1 MGKGRE
7 CSINK
12 RCFDITMSRR
22 TRKSPFNHNVE
33 GGISIPAPASAPA
46 PAPAPA
52 LALKSFRDGNGDG
65 EDQSSPL
72 PSPSKENG
80 SDRKILKQ
88 LINGNEKAKLVIKS
102 GKEGSTGRSSLG
114 QHFTEEGNR
123 KHLQLVKKQQK
134 AEESLQGG
142 VKLKKLVSRCAKVLG
157 HLVKVRSDPTLRE
170 PRKLKASVPRITM

>member
-1 MGKGRE
+1 MGKGGE

-22 TRKSPFNHNVE
+22 TRNSSFNHNVE
-33 GGISIPAPASAPA
+33 GGISIPAPAPAPA
-46 PAPAPA
+46 PAPDPA

-80 SDRKILKQ
+80 
-88 LINGNEKAKLVIKS
+88 
-102 GKEGSTGRSSLG
+102 KEGSTGSSLG
-114 QHFTEEGNR
+114 QHFTEEGNS

-170 PRKLKASVPRITM
+170 PGKLKAAVPRITM

>member
-72 PSPSKENG
+72 PSPSKEN
-80 SDRKILKQ
+80 D
-88 LINGNEKAKLVIKS
+88 
-102 GKEGSTGRSSLG
+102 KEGSTGRSSLG

-170 PRKLKASVPRITM
+170 PRKLKAAVPRITM

>member
-1 MGKGRE
+1 MGKGSE

-22 TRKSPFNHNVE
+22 TRNSSFNHNVE
-33 GGISIPAPASAPA
+33 GGISIPAPA

-88 LINGNEKAKLVIKS
+88 LINGDEKAKLVIKS
-102 GKEGSTGRSSLG
+102 GKEGSTGSSLG

-170 PRKLKASVPRITM
+170 PGKLKAAGSRITM